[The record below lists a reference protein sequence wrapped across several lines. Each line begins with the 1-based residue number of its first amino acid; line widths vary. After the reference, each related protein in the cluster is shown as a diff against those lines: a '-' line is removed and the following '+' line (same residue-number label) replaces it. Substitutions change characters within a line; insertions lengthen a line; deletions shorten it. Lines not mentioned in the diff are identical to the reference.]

1 MPRIEVRRNSS
12 ESPWTYRALDQRQR
26 KIAEEVRAGGAG
38 ALLISE
44 VAPVITM
51 GRRAGPSEILL
62 PKSILQARGVDIFP
76 TDRGGLATYHGPGQW
91 VVFAVDTLENL
102 TGDARG
108 VRAAV
113 EGLLNAALD
122 VGKKYDPTAEIRSGA
137 ETGVWT
143 RRGKFAAVGI
153 HIEQRVVLHGLS
165 VNGFKTETSFLGLR
179 PCGLDAPV
187 DFLLPSNDD
196 AVFNDLGERL
206 TQKVTD
212 TFWYSGA
219 SRKRVQ

>member
-1 MPRIEVRRNSS
+1 MPKIEVRRHTS
-12 ESPWTYRALDQRQR
+12 ETPWTYRALDQRQR
-26 KIAEEVRAGGAG
+26 EIAGEVRAGGSG
-38 ALLISE
+38 ALLVSE

-51 GRRAGPSEILL
+51 GRRAGPGEILL
-62 PKSILQARGVDIFP
+62 PQSILQARGVEIFP

-91 VVFAVDTLENL
+91 VIFAVDTLENL

-113 EGLLNAALD
+113 EGLLRAALE
-122 VGKKYDPTAEIRSGA
+122 VGKTYDPTAEIRSGA

-165 VNGFKTETSFLGLR
+165 VNGFKTETSFMGLR

-187 DFLLPSNDD
+187 DFLLSANDD
-196 AVFNDLGERL
+196 GSFNELGKRL

-212 TFWYSGA
+212 TFW
-219 SRKRVQ
+219 